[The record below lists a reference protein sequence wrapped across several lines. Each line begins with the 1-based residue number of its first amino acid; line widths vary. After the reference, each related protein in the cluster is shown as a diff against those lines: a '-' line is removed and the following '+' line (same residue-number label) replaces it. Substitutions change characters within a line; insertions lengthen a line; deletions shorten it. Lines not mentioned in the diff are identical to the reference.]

1 MTGYRVMIA
10 ADHPLAREAI
20 RTLLEGEPSLE
31 IVAEATNGQ
40 EAIELCKELQPDV
53 ILMDI
58 RMPVIN
64 GLEATRQIK
73 LLFPQIRVVILSV
86 SVDVADL
93 FSAIQ
98 VGAQGYLLKNMD
110 PDDWLIYL
118 KALLGDDTEVSRGMA
133 DRLFY
138 QFQQGTPSSAP
149 SPDVLTPRER
159 EILIHIAAG
168 FTNRQIAEKLF
179 ITEHTVKNHVK
190 HLLEKLVLSNRVQL
204 AAYAVQHRLSFAE

>member
-10 ADHPLAREAI
+10 DDHPLAREAI

-149 SPDVLTPRER
+149 TPDVLTPRER

-190 HLLEKLVLSNRVQL
+190 HLLEKLALSNRVQL

>member
-10 ADHPLAREAI
+10 DDHPLAREAI

-168 FTNRQIAEKLF
+168 FTNKQIAEKLF

-190 HLLEKLVLSNRVQL
+190 HLLEKLALSNRVQL

>member
-10 ADHPLAREAI
+10 DDHPLAREAI
-20 RTLLEGEPSLE
+20 CTLLEGEPSLE

-138 QFQQGTPSSAP
+138 QFQQGTPSSTP

-168 FTNRQIAEKLF
+168 FTNKQIAEKLF

-190 HLLEKLVLSNRVQL
+190 HLLEKLALSNRVQL
-204 AAYAVQHRLSFAE
+204 AAYAVQHRLSFA

>member
-10 ADHPLAREAI
+10 DDHPLAREAI

-190 HLLEKLVLSNRVQL
+190 HLLEKLALSNRVQL

>member
-1 MTGYRVMIA
+1 MANCRVLIA
-10 ADHPLAREAI
+10 DDHPLAREAI
-20 RTLLEGEPSLE
+20 RTLLEGDPSFE

-40 EAIELCKELQPDV
+40 EAVEFCKDYQPDV

-58 RMPVIN
+58 RMPVLN

-73 LLFPQIRVVILSV
+73 LLFPKIRVVILSV

-118 KALLGDDTEVSRGMA
+118 RALLGDNTEVSRGMA

-138 QFQQGTPSSAP
+138 QFQQGMPSSD
-149 SPDVLTPRER
+149 SSSDVLTPRER

-190 HLLEKLVLSNRVQL
+190 HLLEKLMLSNRVQL
-204 AAYAVQHRLSFAE
+204 AAYAVQNRLSFAE

>member
-10 ADHPLAREAI
+10 DDHPLAREAI
-20 RTLLEGEPSLE
+20 RTLLEGEPSLG

-149 SPDVLTPRER
+149 SPNVLTPRER

-190 HLLEKLVLSNRVQL
+190 HLLEKLALSNRVQL